1 MQVSLAGAIRNLP
14 SRPRPLTELYSEF
27 LSISTLAE
35 ELGFRSVWL
44 SEHHLAEDNWNNCP
58 MTVLAAI
65 AARTTRIRLG
75 TYVLLLALHH
85 PLRVAEELATLDVLS
100 NGRFDLAVGAG
111 PMHVE
116 CKAFGIDPK
125 EAYGRTYES
134 LALIQRL
141 FTEKSVTH
149 HGKYYHFDD
158 VSVTTHPVQ
167 KPMPPVYTTPMMGT
181 QSWEKSAERGYNVA
195 SALHSPH
202 WLGYPEMLAKHG
214 RKRSDV
220 RIVSGPIFVHI
231 ADSRQQAWDEAEE
244 AMHWAIEFY
253 VKRGLPFPLA
263 PLGEFR
269 KPEKAIA
276 YGLPIAAG
284 TSKEVL
290 EILSQW
296 KDLPMDEMSF
306 QFNHPGLS
314 LPVVERSMRSFAR
327 DVMPAILGWKPKI
340 A

>member
-14 SRPRPLTELYSEF
+14 SRPRPLTDLYSEF
-27 LSISTLAE
+27 LAISSLAE

-44 SEHHLAEDNWNNCP
+44 SEHHLAEDNWNSCP

-85 PLRVAEELATLDVLS
+85 PLRVAEEIGTLDILS
-100 NGRFDLAVGAG
+100 NGRFDLAIGAG

-116 CKAFGIDPK
+116 CKAFGVDPK
-125 EAYGRTYES
+125 ETFGRTYEA
-134 LALIQRL
+134 LALIKRL
-141 FTEKSVTH
+141 FTEERVTH

-158 VSVTTHPVQ
+158 VCVTTHPVQ
-167 KPMPPVYTTPMMGT
+167 KPMPPVYTTPLFGP
-181 QSWEKSAERGYNVA
+181 QSWQKSAERGYNVA
-195 SALHSPH
+195 SALHSPM
-202 WLGYPEMLAKHG
+202 WLGYAKMLEQHG
-214 RKRSDV
+214 HKRSDV
-220 RIVSGPIFVHI
+220 RIISGPVFVHI
-231 ADSRQQAWDEAEE
+231 ADSRSQAWDEAEE
-244 AMHWAIEFY
+244 AMHWAVDFY
-253 VKRGLPFPLA
+253 KKRGLPFPVA

-269 KPEKAIA
+269 KPEHAIA

-296 KDLPMDEMSF
+296 KDLPMDEMSI
-306 QFNHPGLS
+306 QFNHPGLA
-314 LPVVERSMRSFAR
+314 LPIVERSMRSFAR
-327 DVMPAILGWKPKI
+327 DIMPEMLRWQPPA